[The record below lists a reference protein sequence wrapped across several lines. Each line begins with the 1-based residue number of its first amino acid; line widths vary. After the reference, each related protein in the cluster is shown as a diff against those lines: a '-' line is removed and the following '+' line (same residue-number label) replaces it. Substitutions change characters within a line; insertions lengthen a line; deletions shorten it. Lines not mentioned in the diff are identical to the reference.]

1 LFDLFCIQRRET
13 KKNSKKNIKTKK
25 IKMSTNQD
33 DKLSKNCSDLAT
45 SALHWNFIDKILN
58 KIDEV
63 EDCEN
68 KIKQN
73 TYLCEKAGFVYM
85 FNSKSKE
92 SNQLINIE
100 IPLISDNN
108 YLCSMSK
115 LFSSPV
121 FISKP
126 FVVEDEQQQ
135 QQQEKDENKCI
146 PKEPT
151 RINAIEK
158 QDENKCIPK
167 EPTRINVIEKQDE
180 KKCNPKEPTTIN
192 VIEKQDEKKCNPKEQ
207 NTISVVEE
215 IVITSSSSGAA
226 SAPENDKLEK
236 ETQSDDSKITIREEI
251 QISNQSEDSTN

>member
-1 LFDLFCIQRRET
+1 LIYFAYKEEKQ

-158 QDENKCIPK
+158 QDE
-167 EPTRINVIEKQDE
+167 

-226 SAPENDKLEK
+226 AAPENDKLEK

>member
-1 LFDLFCIQRRET
+1 MLHSIQRRET
-13 KKNSKKNIKTKK
+13 KKIQKKKKKTKK

-135 QQQEKDENKCI
+135 QQEKDENKCI

-151 RINAIEK
+151 TINAIEK
-158 QDENKCIPK
+158 QDE
-167 EPTRINVIEKQDE
+167 
-180 KKCNPKEPTTIN
+180 KKC
-192 VIEKQDEKKCNPKEQ
+192 DPKEQ

-215 IVITSSSSGAA
+215 IVITSSVAA
-226 SAPENDKLEK
+226 APENDKLEK
-236 ETQSDDSKITIREEI
+236 ETQSNDSKIIIREEI
-251 QISNQSEDSTN
+251 QISNLSEDSTN

>member
-1 LFDLFCIQRRET
+1 MIYFAYKEEKQ

-158 QDENKCIPK
+158 QDE
-167 EPTRINVIEKQDE
+167 

-226 SAPENDKLEK
+226 AAPENDKLEK

>member
-1 LFDLFCIQRRET
+1 
-13 KKNSKKNIKTKK
+13 
-25 IKMSTNQD
+25 MSTNQD

-158 QDENKCIPK
+158 QDE
-167 EPTRINVIEKQDE
+167 
-180 KKCNPKEPTTIN
+180 
-192 VIEKQDEKKCNPKEQ
+192 KKCNPKEQ

-226 SAPENDKLEK
+226 AAPENDKLEK
-236 ETQSDDSKITIREEI
+236 ETQSDDSKITFLFMYILQSNEI
-251 QISNQSEDSTN
+251 LITLT